1 MNNKQYEFWGNP
13 QPKIANAR
21 HRFSLSLNKA
31 LSKHLLPILE
41 EQTEELSIAYMNRI
55 LNREGPVTVK
65 NSSTPETKLLAE
77 VSVGAFEIFTA
88 YESLLDSEVYI
99 RRFPYGGTRI
109 SRSRHLKSVIEN
121 YLNNTY
127 ILKERMVKYLKTL
140 TKKYGKRAASNGR
153 STTRITATIRKFTEE
168 YLDPIKTVRN
178 SHVHREELYDLDLER
193 LSILETYIHS
203 DPTAPRIEY
212 FKAYYDHQ
220 FEMVRKD
227 RVKLIQTLNANLNKL
242 LDIYFDHIYSVVFDE
257 NDEFIT
263 DILA

>member
-1 MNNKQYEFWGNP
+1 M
-13 QPKIANAR
+13 
-21 HRFSLSLNKA
+21 
-31 LSKHLLPILE
+31 LPVLE
-41 EQTEELSIAYMNRI
+41 QQKEELSIACMNRI
-55 LNREGPVTVK
+55 LNRKEPVTVK

-127 ILKERMVKYLKTL
+127 ILKERMVKYLRIL
-140 TKKYGKRAASNGR
+140 TKKYGKRAGSKGR
-153 STTRITATIRKFTEE
+153 STARITVAIKKFTEG
-168 YLDPIKTVRN
+168 YLDPIKAVRN
-178 SHVHREELYDLDLER
+178 LHVHQEEFYDLDLER

-203 DPTAPRIEY
+203 NPTAPRIEY
-212 FKAYYDHQ
+212 FKSYYDHQ

-263 DILA
+263 DILV